1 MEPRTPSPGP
11 VPKGSAS
18 PARRLL
24 SLKEAAEVLGIG
36 LYSVR
41 RLIWTGKLPAVRIL
55 RRIQIDT
62 KDLERLIER
71 SKDRSV
77 L

>member
-1 MEPRTPSPGP
+1 MEPRIPSPGP

-24 SLKEAAEVLGIG
+24 TLTEAAEVLGVAP
-36 LYSVR
+36 YSVR

-62 KDLERLIER
+62 KDLEQLIER